1 LGCTQ
6 ILEVMT
12 QPLPFSPLS
21 PLGPTQTWF
30 MPTTKGTDEVDHL
43 LKIKEISSEEE
54 VESPRLLGL
63 EGASFWGSTS
73 SEEDEKKAI
82 EGGGPS
88 GHEKAEKELK
98 GSSPILE
105 KDGAEATQTTCEEV
119 QDLGFSWGI
128 LVGVNLMTIRKM
140 DFGPID

>member
-1 LGCTQ
+1 MMTQRATKNHLRAPKRRKQRLWKKYVIGQDQEKGSATSTSSLGCTQ

-63 EGASFWGSTS
+63 EGASF
-73 SEEDEKKAI
+73 
-82 EGGGPS
+82 
-88 GHEKAEKELK
+88 
-98 GSSPILE
+98 
-105 KDGAEATQTTCEEV
+105 
-119 QDLGFSWGI
+119 
-128 LVGVNLMTIRKM
+128 
-140 DFGPID
+140 